1 MNYKNASTLQALTA
15 LSGGP
20 TSNSVKAH
28 YKKPKVMPFCC
39 LAQAIENQAQTSARN
54 KMGGGGAGGA
64 HMYTSWCLD
73 TILHCHRKKKK
84 EEKNLGHPEWGNR
97 TVVLRGQKQKI
108 NGLKLAIQSIR

>member
-54 KMGGGGAGGA
+54 KMGGGGAGGGTHVHFLVPGHDIA
-64 HMYTSWCLD
+64 LPQ
-73 TILHCHRKKKK
+73 KKKK

>member
-54 KMGGGGAGGA
+54 KMGGGGGGGTHVHFLVPGHDIA
-64 HMYTSWCLD
+64 LPQ
-73 TILHCHRKKKK
+73 KKKK
-84 EEKNLGHPEWGNR
+84 KKKIWDTQSGETGQWCSEGKNKRLM
-97 TVVLRGQKQKI
+97 
-108 NGLKLAIQSIR
+108 A

>member
-54 KMGGGGAGGA
+54 KMGGGGAGGG

-84 EEKNLGHPEWGNR
+84 KKKIWDTQSGETGQWCSEGKNKRLM
-97 TVVLRGQKQKI
+97 
-108 NGLKLAIQSIR
+108 A

>member
-54 KMGGGGAGGA
+54 KMGGGGAGGRGGGHTCTLPGA
-64 HMYTSWCLD
+64 WTRYCTA
-73 TILHCHRKKKK
+73 TEKKKK
-84 EEKNLGHPEWGNR
+84 KKKIWDTQSGETGQWCSEGKNKRLM
-97 TVVLRGQKQKI
+97 
-108 NGLKLAIQSIR
+108 A

>member
-54 KMGGGGAGGA
+54 KMGGGGGGGTHVHFLVPGHDIA
-64 HMYTSWCLD
+64 LPQ
-73 TILHCHRKKKK
+73 KKKK
-84 EEKNLGHPEWGNR
+84 RKKFGTPRVG
-97 TVVLRGQKQKI
+97 KQDSGAPRAKT
-108 NGLKLAIQSIR
+108 KD

>member
-54 KMGGGGAGGA
+54 KMGGGGGGHTCTLPGA
-64 HMYTSWCLD
+64 WTRYCTA
-73 TILHCHRKKKK
+73 TEKKKK
-84 EEKNLGHPEWGNR
+84 EKNLGHPEWGNR